1 MSCYAQRC
9 YDFSLL
15 LLHLLFSQ
23 DSRAK
28 TGQSLV
34 LLGGFRRQED
44 KLIIPVK
51 KPSSSSLCTCAHIF
65 MVSFL
70 CLCVSFV
77 LALLYGD
84 HRLILNIT

>member
-51 KPSSSSLCTCAHIF
+51 KPLLLHYVHVLTYLWF
-65 MVSFL
+65 RFYVS
-70 CLCVSFV
+70 VSV
-77 LALLYGD
+77 LF
-84 HRLILNIT
+84 